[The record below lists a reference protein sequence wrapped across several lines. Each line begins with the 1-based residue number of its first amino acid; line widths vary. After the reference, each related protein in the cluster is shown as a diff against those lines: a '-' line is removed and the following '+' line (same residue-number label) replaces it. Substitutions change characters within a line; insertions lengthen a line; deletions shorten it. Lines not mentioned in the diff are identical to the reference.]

1 MNAWLSPELEPLAL
15 FLTSMGL
22 GLLIGLERERSPAA
36 KAGLRTFTLVA
47 LAGTLGAMLSEQTGA
62 PWVLGAGLIILGGMM
77 VAAYF
82 RAPLESDPGTT
93 TVAAIVVCYGLGA
106 LVWYRHTQLA
116 VALAVTTTVLLYFKA
131 ELRGVTQHLT
141 RQDLVSFLQFAVL
154 SLVILPVLPDRG
166 YGPYAALNPAQIWWM
181 VVLISGLS
189 LAGYAALRLAG
200 ERQGAL
206 LTGLFGGVASST
218 ATTLTFARHARRR
231 PELLNVAALV
241 ILMANWVVL
250 VRLSILVGVI
260 APALLP
266 KAVQVLGLAAL
277 AGVPLLFWRWR
288 HLKRQ
293 PRGPETPLPSSPE
306 QAPASAPGLP
316 ELALSN
322 PTEIRAALGFGA
334 LYAGVLFA
342 AAWLSDWAGSQGVY
356 AVALVSGLTDVDAI
370 TLSSL
375 RLFGLSTLSA
385 EQALTTVLL
394 ALLSNI
400 AFKAGLTVAIGG
412 SRLALHTLPGF
423 AAVALGALAGW
434 WLL

>member
-1 MNAWLSPELEPLAL
+1 MDRWLSPELEPLAL

-62 PWVLGAGLIILGGMM
+62 PWILGAGLIILGGMM

-82 RAPLESDPGTT
+82 RVPQEADPGTT

-166 YGPYAALNPAQIWWM
+166 YGPYAALNPYQIWWM

-231 PELLNVAALV
+231 PELLSVAALV
-241 ILMANWVVL
+241 ILTANWVVL
-250 VRLSILVGVI
+250 VRLSLLVGVV

-266 KAVQVLGLAAL
+266 QAARMLGLAAL
-277 AGVPLLFWRWR
+277 FGVPLLYWRWR
-288 HLKRQ
+288 HLQ
-293 PRGPETPLPSSPE
+293 SQE
-306 QAPASAPGLP
+306 LP
-316 ELALSN
+316 ELSLSN

-356 AVALVSGLTDVDAI
+356 AVALASGLTDVDAI

-375 RLFGLSTLSA
+375 RLFGLTTLSG
-385 EQALTTVLL
+385 EETLTAILL
-394 ALLSNI
+394 ALLANV
-400 AFKAGLTVAIGG
+400 AFKAGLSVVIGG
-412 SRLALHTLPGF
+412 GRLALSTLPGF
-423 AAVALGALAGW
+423 AAVAMGALAGW
-434 WLL
+434 WML

>member
-1 MNAWLSPELEPLAL
+1 MNDWLDPALQPLAL

-47 LAGTLGAMLSEQTGA
+47 LAGTLGAMLAEQSGA
-62 PWVLGAGLIILGGMM
+62 PWILGAGLIVLGGMM

-82 RAPLESDPGTT
+82 RTPLEADPGTT

-154 SLVILPVLPDRG
+154 SLVILPVLPDQG
-166 YGPYAALNPAQIWWM
+166 YGPYAALNPYQIWWM

-200 ERQGAL
+200 ERHGAL
-206 LTGLFGGVASST
+206 LTGFFGGVASST
-218 ATTLTFARHARRR
+218 ATTLSFARHGRR
-231 PELLNVAALV
+231 PELTRIAALV
-241 ILMANWVVL
+241 ILTANWVVL
-250 VRLSILVGVI
+250 VRLSILVGVV

-266 KAVQVLGLAAL
+266 MALQVLGLAAL
-277 AGVPLLFWRWR
+277 AGVPLLIWRWR
-288 HLKRQ
+288 HLQGR
-293 PRGPETPLPSSPE
+293 E
-306 QAPASAPGLP
+306 LP

-356 AVALVSGLTDVDAI
+356 AVAVVSGLTDVDAI

-375 RLFGLSTLSA
+375 RLFGLATLSGA
-385 EQALTTVLL
+385 EALTAILL
-394 ALLSNI
+394 ALLANI
-400 AFKAGLTVAIGG
+400 AFKAGLTLAIGG
-412 SRLALHTLPGF
+412 GRLALFTLPGF
-423 AAVALGALAGW
+423 AAVALGAVFGW
-434 WLL
+434 SLLSNETAP

>member
-1 MNAWLSPELEPLAL
+1 MNLDLLSPELEPLAL

-47 LAGTLGAMLSEQTGA
+47 MAGTLGAMLSEQTGA
-62 PWVLGAGLIILGGMM
+62 PWILGAGLIVLGGMM

-82 RAPLESDPGTT
+82 RVPQEADPGTT
-93 TVAAIVVCYGLGA
+93 TVAATVVCYGLGA
-106 LVWYRHTQLA
+106 LVWYHHTQLA

-154 SLVILPVLPDRG
+154 SLVILPVLPNQG
-166 YGPYAALNPAQIWWM
+166 YGPYAALNPSQIWWM

-218 ATTLTFARHARRR
+218 ATTLAFARHARRR
-231 PELLNVAALV
+231 PELLSVAALV
-241 ILMANWVVL
+241 ILTSNWVVL

-266 KAVQVLGLAAL
+266 LAAQVLALAAL
-277 AGVPLLFWRWR
+277 AGVPLLLWRWR
-288 HLKRQ
+288 HLQ
-293 PRGPETPLPSSPE
+293 SHE
-306 QAPASAPGLP
+306 LP

-334 LYAGVLFA
+334 LYAGVLSA
-342 AAWLSDWAGSQGVY
+342 AAWLTDWAGSQGVY

-375 RLFGLSTLSA
+375 RLYGLTTLSGD
-385 EQALTTVLL
+385 QALTAILL
-394 ALLSNI
+394 ALLANI
-400 AFKAGLTVAIGG
+400 AFKAGLTVVIGG
-412 SRLALHTLPGF
+412 GRLALRTLPGF

-434 WLL
+434 MSL

>member
-1 MNAWLSPELEPLAL
+1 MKLELLSPELKPLAL

-47 LAGTLGAMLSEQTGA
+47 MAGTLGAMLSEQTGA
-62 PWVLGAGLIILGGMM
+62 PWILGAGLIILGGMM

-82 RAPLESDPGTT
+82 RVPQEADPGTT
-93 TVAAIVVCYGLGA
+93 TVAATVVCYGLGA
-106 LVWYRHTQLA
+106 LVWYHHTQLA

-154 SLVILPVLPDRG
+154 SLVILPVLPNQG
-166 YGPYAALNPAQIWWM
+166 YGPYAALNPSQIWWM

-231 PELLNVAALV
+231 PELLSVAALV
-241 ILMANWVVL
+241 ILTANWVVL
-250 VRLSILVGVI
+250 VRLSILVGVV

-266 KAVQVLGLAAL
+266 LAAQVLALAAL
-277 AGVPLLFWRWR
+277 AGLPLMFWRWR
-288 HLKRQ
+288 HLQ
-293 PRGPETPLPSSPE
+293 SHE
-306 QAPASAPGLP
+306 LP

-342 AAWLSDWAGSQGVY
+342 AAWLTDWAGSQGVY

-375 RLFGLSTLSA
+375 RLFGLTTLSGD
-385 EQALTTVLL
+385 QALTAILL
-394 ALLSNI
+394 ALLANI
-400 AFKAGLTVAIGG
+400 AFKAGLTIVIGG
-412 SRLALHTLPGF
+412 GRLALRTLPGF
-423 AAVALGALAGW
+423 AAVALGALVGW
-434 WLL
+434 MSL

>member
-1 MNAWLSPELEPLAL
+1 MNDWLNPELEPLAR
-15 FLTSMGL
+15 FLTSIGL

-47 LAGTLGAMLSEQTGA
+47 LAGTLGAMLSEQSGA
-62 PWVLGAGLIILGGMM
+62 PWMLGAGLLVLGGMM
-77 VAAYF
+77 VAAYL
-82 RAPLESDPGTT
+82 RVPQEADPGTT
-93 TVAAIVVCYGLGA
+93 TVAATVVCYGLGA
-106 LVWYRHTQLA
+106 LVWYHHTQLA

-131 ELRGVTQHLT
+131 ELRGVTQTLT

-154 SLVILPVLPDRG
+154 SLVILPVLPDQG
-166 YGPYAALNPAQIWWM
+166 YGPYAALNPYQIWWM

-231 PELLNVAALV
+231 PELLSVATLV
-241 ILMANWVVL
+241 ILTANWVVL

-266 KAVQVLGLAAL
+266 MAAQVLGLAAL

-288 HLKRQ
+288 HLQSR
-293 PRGPETPLPSSPE
+293 E
-306 QAPASAPGLP
+306 LP

-375 RLFGLSTLSA
+375 RLFGLNTLSG
-385 EQALTTVLL
+385 EQALTAILL
-394 ALLSNI
+394 ALLANI
-400 AFKAGLTVAIGG
+400 AFKAGLTLVIGG
-412 SRLALHTLPGF
+412 GRLALRTLPGF
-423 AAVALGALAGW
+423 ALVALGAIAGW